1 MKNYKNGIIHV
12 LSLSKHPMETK
23 KIIKRLKV
31 KRHELYIF
39 NEAMNE
45 LIKNNKIEKSE
56 KGFILSK
63 SKKSLQ
69 GTVLKIHDKFGFV
82 KLEETGEEIFVPG
95 KYLMGAMPGDS
106 VNIAVSKGNGNL
118 SEGKILTIN
127 DRTPYRFSGNIVKSE
142 GKLKVTADRDF
153 KLPIDIKRSDL
164 SKVKEGDKVTAEICK
179 YGDSHFTHLAKII
192 KVFGSSQMAKNC
204 CEAVLEAN
212 SVPRIFPDEVIAQA
226 KEIEEKGIHP
236 KEILQRKDLRD
247 EIIFTMDGAD
257 TKDIDDAVSLKKLP
271 DGWELGVH
279 IADVSY
285 YVYQG
290 CPLDK
295 EAFKRGNSVYFADS
309 VIPMLPKELSNGI
322 CSLNPNEDRLAFSCT
337 IKLNKNGD
345 MDDYSFDKTIIRSR
359 VKGVYSEINQIL
371 EGSESEEIKEKYKD
385 VRDMLFLMQELADIL
400 NKKRMGRGSSNFKSS
415 ECKIILDENGKAID
429 IKPRVSGISE
439 NIIEEFML
447 TANEAAATFAL
458 KENIPF
464 VYRIHEPPSPERL
477 SQLKELLGVL
487 GINTSEIKE
496 GCGCIALSHV
506 LEKVRGT
513 KYEVLVNNNILRTMS
528 KAKYSE
534 NNVGHYG
541 LVLENYA
548 HFTSPIRRYS
558 DLTIHRI
565 MSGLL
570 TGMRR
575 DNIEK
580 KFRDFAAMSA
590 KQTTATEMKAVNV
603 ERDCEDCYKA
613 EYMTDHIGEEFD
625 GIISSVT
632 PQGVYVELP
641 NTVEGLCRL
650 QYIENSDYVME
661 NDICYKDYIS
671 GKTLTVGDNVRIKVI
686 KADVA
691 LGNIDFEI
699 VEKI

>member
-1 MKNYKNGIIHV
+1 MKNYKNGILHV
-12 LSLSKHPMETK
+12 LSFSKHPLEAK
-23 KIIKRLKV
+23 QIIKRLKV
-31 KRHELYIF
+31 RRHDLYIF

-45 LIKNNKIEKSE
+45 LIKNNKIEKSG
-56 KGFILSK
+56 KGFIISK
-63 SKKSLQ
+63 IKKSLN
-69 GTVLKIHDKFGFV
+69 GTVLRIHDKFGFV
-82 KLEETGEEIFVPG
+82 KLAETEEEIFVPG

-106 VNIAVSKGNGNL
+106 VSISVSKGNGNL
-118 SEGKILTIN
+118 SEGKIIAIN
-127 DRTPYRFSGNIVKSE
+127 DRTPYRFSGNIVRCD

-164 SKVKEGDKVTAEICK
+164 CKVKEGDKVTAEICK
-179 YGDSHFTHLAKII
+179 YGDSHFTHIASII
-192 KVFGSSQMAKNC
+192 KVFGSSKLAKNC

-212 SVPRIFPDEVIAQA
+212 SVPRLFPDDVIAQA

-236 KEILQRKDLRD
+236 KEIAQRKDLRN

-271 DGWELGVH
+271 DGWQLGVH

-322 CSLNPNEDRLAFSCT
+322 CSLNPGEDRLAFSCT
-337 IKLNKNGD
+337 VNLDKNGEIKN
-345 MDDYSFDKTIIRSR
+345 YFFDKTIIRSR

-371 EGSESEEIKEKYKD
+371 AGTENEEIKQKYKD
-385 VRDMLFLMQELADIL
+385 VREMIFLMQELSSLL
-400 NKKRMGRGSSNFKSS
+400 NKKRMARGSSNFSSS
-415 ECKIILDENGKAID
+415 ECKIILDESGKAID
-429 IKPRVSGISE
+429 IKPRTSGISE
-439 NIIEEFML
+439 NMIEEFML

-458 KENIPF
+458 KEQIPF
-464 VYRIHEPPSPERL
+464 VYRIHEAPSPEKL
-477 SQLKELLGVL
+477 SQLKELLVAL

-496 GCGCIALSHV
+496 GCGCIALSKILDNV
-506 LEKVRGT
+506 KGT

-534 NNVGHYG
+534 NNIGHYG
-541 LVLENYA
+541 LVLQNYA

-580 KFRDFAAMSA
+580 KFRNFASQSA
-590 KQTTATEMKAVNV
+590 KQTTACEIKAVNV

-613 EYMTDHIGEEFD
+613 EYMSDHIGEEFD

-632 PQGVYVELP
+632 PQGIYVELP

-650 QYIENSDYVME
+650 QYIQNSNYVME
-661 NDICYKDYIS
+661 NDISYKDLIS
-671 GKTLTVGDNVRIKVI
+671 GKILTVGDNVKVKVI
-686 KADVA
+686 KTDVA
-691 LGNIDFEI
+691 LGNIDFDLI
-699 VEKI
+699 EKL